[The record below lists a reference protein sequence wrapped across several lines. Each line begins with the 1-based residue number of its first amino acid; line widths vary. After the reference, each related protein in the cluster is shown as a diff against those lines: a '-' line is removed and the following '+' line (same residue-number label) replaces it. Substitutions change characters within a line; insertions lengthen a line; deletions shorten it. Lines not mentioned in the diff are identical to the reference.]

1 MTVNNT
7 VVLNGRL
14 TKDLEGQ
21 FIETR
26 NGDDLFIARATVAVD
41 RPHRKGEDAGADFI
55 RIKLLG
61 NRWENVANYLTKGT
75 LIGVI
80 GRIETG
86 QYENKDG
93 DTVYTTEVLADE
105 IDLRGTPQGKSE
117 KSERRSKGNQRQ
129 ARRN

>member
-1 MTVNNT
+1 MTVNNV

-93 DTVYTTEVLADE
+93 DTVYTTEVLVDE
-105 IDLRGTPQGKSE
+105 IDLRGIPQGKSE
-117 KSERRSKGNQRQ
+117 KPERRSKGNQRQ

>member
-1 MTVNNT
+1 MTVNNV

-86 QYENKDG
+86 QYENQDG
-93 DTVYTTEVLADE
+93 DTVYTTEVLVDE
-105 IDLRGTPQGKSE
+105 IDLRGTPQGKPE
-117 KSERRSKGNQRQ
+117 KPDRRAKGNQRQ